1 MGKDSANFAGQNTS
15 FDDERILSRIV
26 YSACDGILLF
36 DLYGRILYANPAA
49 SALCRQ
55 PASQLRGMHIEQVL
69 DLGNAGEILRML
81 RQNQIVQTETELR
94 VGQEGRRHVLASL
107 FPLHDSDAAPPSA
120 AAAIIRDI
128 SSQRQAYAETQR
140 QLNELRLLNRVNTAV
155 SSSLELEKVLS
166 ILLEE
171 TRETLGVEACS
182 AALLDEEQQDLFF
195 IMAEGVGAN
204 RVRGARMPASQ
215 GVIGWVV
222 RNRQPL
228 IVPDVSQDPRF
239 FPGIDN
245 ITGERTRSLMCV
257 PLEAHGKVI
266 GAIEAMNKREGSFDK
281 DDLRLFTLIAASAA
295 TAISNALL
303 FHRQKELADALE
315 RRHQE
320 LMVELRQ
327 KSGTEQREVLRRLEE
342 DMAKAISLPLT
353 VIVHQ
358 SESWLRREDLP
369 QELVDDLANIR
380 AEAYRLRTFLS
391 RLMEEGAGQENTGSS
406 GER

>member
-1 MGKDSANFAGQNTS
+1 MREDSASSAGQGLNPQ
-15 FDDERILSRIV
+15 DEHLLALIV
-26 YSACDGILLF
+26 HSACDAVLLF
-36 DLYGRILYANPAA
+36 DLFGRIHYANPAA
-49 SALCRQ
+49 SALCHL
-55 PASQLRGMHIEQVL
+55 SISHLRGMHIEQVL

-81 RQNQIVQTETELR
+81 RQNQIIQTETQLR
-94 VGQEGRRHVLASL
+94 HGPEGRRHVLASL

-140 QLNELRLLNRVNTAV
+140 QLNELRLLNRVNMAV

-182 AALLDEEQQDLFF
+182 AALLDEERQDLFF

-204 RVRGARMPASQ
+204 RVRGSRMPASQ

-257 PLEAHGKVI
+257 PLEAHGRII
-266 GAIEAMNKREGSFDK
+266 GAIEAMNKCEGSFDR

-320 LMVELRQ
+320 LMIELRQ
-327 KSGTEQREVLRRLEE
+327 KCGPEQQTVLRRLEE
-342 DMAKAISLPLT
+342 DMAKAITRPLS

-358 SESWLRREDLP
+358 SETWLQREDLP

-391 RLMEEGAGQENTGSS
+391 RLTEGDTAQEGAG
-406 GER
+406 

>member
-1 MGKDSANFAGQNTS
+1 MREDPWNSAGPSAS
-15 FDDERILSRIV
+15 FEDEHLLALIV
-26 YSACDGILLF
+26 HSACDGVLLF
-36 DLYGRILYANPAA
+36 DLFGRILYANPAA
-49 SALCRQ
+49 SAMCHQ
-55 PASQLRGMHIEQVL
+55 SVSQLRGMHIEQVL

-81 RQNQIVQTETELR
+81 RQNQIVQTETQLR
-94 VGQEGRRHVLASL
+94 VGPEGRRHVLASL
-107 FPLHDSDAAPPSA
+107 FPLHDSDAAPSSA
-120 AAAIIRDI
+120 AAAILRDI

-140 QLNELRLLNRVNTAV
+140 QLNELRLLNRVNMAV
-155 SSSLELEKVLS
+155 SSSLELEKILS

-195 IMAEGVGAN
+195 IMAEGIGAN

-257 PLEAHGKVI
+257 PLEAHGRVI
-266 GAIEAMNKREGSFDK
+266 GGMEAINKRQGSFDK
-281 DDLRLFTLIAASAA
+281 DDLRVFTLIAASAA

-303 FHRQKELADALE
+303 YQRQKELADALE

-320 LMVELRQ
+320 LMAELRQ
-327 KSGTEQREVLRRLEE
+327 KSGAEQREILRRLEE
-342 DMAKAISLPLT
+342 DMAQALSRPLT
-353 VIVHQ
+353 VIMHQ
-358 SESWLRREDLP
+358 SESWLQREDLP

-391 RLMEEGAGQENTGSS
+391 RLTEEASQENT
-406 GER
+406 